1 VNGTYNFT
9 ISNFEIK
16 EVGIS
21 SSGFDT
27 AVNEPVVP
35 QVPLMRYNQKMLF
48 DGVDDYVSLGGD
60 VSLANDFTI
69 GIWASTLKSGSNDF
83 LGHASDVTFIR
94 TDTGNNRLRIRNT
107 SGSIANLTSLTT
119 PTDGSIFHLV
129 LSRNSGVITAYLNG
143 AKTGNT
149 PTIYGTLNI
158 NEIGNVSGNTE
169 YDGLIFSVSI
179 FNSAFT
185 ETEAQE
191 LFNDGVAYDATTHS
205 KASALKAYWRND
217 GVTTWK
223 NRGDKFASFDG
234 VDDVI
239 IRNAINVDYKS
250 ISLWVRPNNTITTT
264 SGTQGVAFFH
274 NWSFGGLILG
284 GNNTTSFDGE
294 IIMMQENESGTN
306 YKTAWVDHSVSIPSD
321 SWSHI
326 ALVWDGSKYKIYF
339 NGYSKTLVSA
349 DGGHVPLRT
358 NKAIRIGHMG
368 ASASARFDGDI
379 SHFAIWS
386 ESLTDAQ
393 VLSIYNA
400 GQNGNIASIQ
410 SSDLELYYTFNP
422 HASTD
427 ADTNAS
433 VQDRSGNN
441 NDSNSITGAVIDR
454 NGTVSNTPD
463 SITIREGLNS
473 NRDGLG
479 FYFTNSSNNVLRLN
493 GVDEFLEIDDSDVFS
508 FGDSVGDLP
517 FTISAWIKP
526 RGTSAL
532 FRIVDKST
540 STSVVEYNLSI
551 DSSNKCTL
559 ALYDS
564 STSHLIFR
572 PSSSSIVAD
581 QWTFIT
587 ATYNGSG
594 ANSGINIYINDA
606 LNNGTASSSGS
617 YTAMHNTNSTLKIGI
632 RKFDDSFGN
641 GLIDEL
647 RIYNKELSLA
657 EVQKNYKHQK
667 GKHKND

>member
-1 VNGTYNFT
+1 MAYSAGGKYSTGDGNEFAFFNKVLTQA
-9 ISNFEIK
+9 EI
-16 EVGIS
+16 I
-21 SSGFDT
+21 
-27 AVNEPVVP
+27 
-35 QVPLMRYNQKMLF
+35 
-48 DGVDDYVSLGGD
+48 
-60 VSLANDFTI
+60 
-69 GIWASTLKSGSNDF
+69 
-83 LGHASDVTFIR
+83 
-94 TDTGNNRLRIRNT
+94 
-107 SGSIANLTSLTT
+107 
-119 PTDGSIFHLV
+119 
-129 LSRNSGVITAYLNG
+129 
-143 AKTGNT
+143 
-149 PTIYGTLNI
+149 
-158 NEIGNVSGNTE
+158 
-169 YDGLIFSVSI
+169 
-179 FNSAFT
+179 
-185 ETEAQE
+185 E
-191 LFNDGVAYDATTHS
+191 LFNDGIPLDATTHS

-393 VLSIYNA
+393 VLSLYNA

-422 HASTD
+422 HALTD
-427 ADTNAS
+427 ADTNSS

-441 NDSNSITGAVIDR
+441 NDSNSITGAIIDKD
-454 NGTVSNTPD
+454 GTVSGSPD

-479 FYFTNSSNNVLRLN
+479 FYFTNPSSNVLRLN
-493 GVDEFLEIDDSDVFS
+493 GSSEYVSVPHTKSLVVGEQLTLECWAKLDRVTPSEDNTMISKYDEA
-508 FGDSVGDLP
+508 GDSGREYSLQFP
-517 FTISAWIKP
+517 T
-526 RGTSAL
+526 
-532 FRIVDKST
+532 DKR
-540 STSVVEYNLSI
+540 
-551 DSSNKCTL
+551 
-559 ALYDS
+559 
-564 STSHLIFR
+564 LIFR
-572 PSSSSIVAD
+572 VSSAGSSATLKTLRAD
-581 QWTFIT
+581 NAISDGNLWHHYAVTFASGT
-587 ATYNGSG
+587 MKMYVDGSEVSASTSG
-594 ANSGINIYINDA
+594 ATVTSIKQD
-606 LNNGTASSSGS
+606 GTANVVVGCVSTSS
-617 YTAMHNTNSTLKIGI
+617 TPRH
-632 RKFDDSFGN
+632 FFN
-641 GLIDEL
+641 GLIDEA
-647 RIYNKELSLA
+647 RVYNRALSGS
-657 EVQKNYKHQK
+657 EINKNYKHQK